1 MLHGLIGGAAAR
13 PFKTHHNALDM
24 ELFMRIAPELYL
36 KRLVVGGYD
45 RVYEINRNF
54 RNEGLS
60 TRHNP
65 EFTMLEFYQAYATYE
80 DLMDT
85 HRADVVREAALEV
98 CGTLQARTV
107 AWRRGHA
114 AGDARL
120 LPALPARLDARGL
133 AADEGAGARDLGD
146 AATTIAR
153 WRQRQVAHGVP
164 LAPQGPGGQAGH
176 RTSVRGHRREH
187 DLVQPTFVVDFP
199 VEVSPLARRKDAT
212 LRSPIAS
219 SCSCR
224 QGDRQRL
231 LRAQRPRRSARA
243 LRGPDGG
250 QGKGAD
256 ETMDYDADYVAALEH
271 RHAAVTAG
279 EGVGIDRLDHGVD
292 QPALHPRRHPVP
304 ADAGIVIEGTDPASG
319 TFALLAQLRVTLAAI
334 AAGLGVAGAVVQL
347 AVNKAWHRA
356 TAYGALGLLVLVVGT
371 MALGGLSAE
380 ASAALAIGVAGMIA
394 AVGLI
399 ALGINLATGGRTLAG
414 VGEAALLVVVAAGLL
429 TWGAMARGLPH
440 ADVFAAKATGLRF
453 FAEAP
458 TVDAQAVAGLASY
471 GVIALLVAGFLT
483 VFLAVSRLMSFYST
497 VSIGGVWFGTMALV
511 VVLSVMGGFESDLR
525 DKILGSNAHIQIT
538 REHGDFVDWRDVRA
552 KVDATAGVVASTPF
566 AASEVVIAS
575 NNNYYN
581 VIIKGIDPTTVARVT
596 DLAKDLDDPT
606 AMQRLDPLE
615 QVDLDLS
622 VDEDSEP
629 IDLSGGGDASANDDA
644 PPAPADAP
652 GARTPPRTPGPG
664 VDVFGGD
671 ASTLL
676 QLEGVA
682 TLPPPAP
689 SKSAATVRRTQTL
702 HGVLVGR
709 ELTRQ
714 IHLSTNNEVRLVS
727 PLSDPSNPDATGTP
741 IPFNRDYRVAGVF
754 YTGMY
759 EYDLKYVYVTLASLQ
774 SFLDRGDT
782 IDGIEV
788 RVTDPDQ
795 TGSVVTRLQRELGP
809 DYRVQDWRELN
820 RNLFSA
826 LKLEKIAMFLVLAII
841 ILVASFSIVGNLI
854 MVVIE
859 KGREIA
865 LLKTLGASTQ
875 GVVAVFVLQG
885 IVIGSL
891 GVGLGIAIGLG
902 ICWFLMSY
910 GFPINPDVYY
920 IDKLPVHVDGMSV
933 ALVGVAGLAIS
944 IAATIYPAILASRLR
959 PAAGLRT

>member
-1 MLHGLIGGAAAR
+1 MDFYRFVAFRYVSNTRRRWSVLLASMVAVGVALFALISVATMVCFDTGYHGSLTKKVTLALPSGVPWLIAAVGLGLVAVRVGVAYSRLPRPLVALGGMALAGAGVVAYLRPAPPWREIIAVGGAG
-13 PFKTHHNALDM
+13 TGTWTYVEVAL
-24 ELFMRIAPELYL
+24 ASVGA
-36 KRLVVGGYD
+36 LVA
-45 RVYEINRNF
+45 
-54 RNEGLS
+54 L
-60 TRHNP
+60 
-65 EFTMLEFYQAYATYE
+65 L
-80 DLMDT
+80 
-85 HRADVVREAALEV
+85 AAL
-98 CGTLQARTV
+98 LPRRTPGRASV
-107 AWRRGHA
+107 FRGQLFVVLMSMA
-114 AGDARL
+114 
-120 LPALPARLDARGL
+120 L
-133 AADEGAGARDLGD
+133 AA
-146 AATTIAR
+146 
-153 WRQRQVAHGVP
+153 
-164 LAPQGPGGQAGH
+164 
-176 RTSVRGHRREH
+176 
-187 DLVQPTFVVDFP
+187 
-199 VEVSPLARRKDAT
+199 
-212 LRSPIAS
+212 
-219 SCSCR
+219 
-224 QGDRQRL
+224 
-231 LRAQRPRRSARA
+231 
-243 LRGPDGG
+243 
-250 QGKGAD
+250 
-256 ETMDYDADYVAALEH
+256 VAAL
-271 RHAAVTAG
+271 
-279 EGVGIDRLDHGVD
+279 
-292 QPALHPRRHPVP
+292 
-304 ADAGIVIEGTDPASG
+304 GIVIEGTDPASG